1 MMNSNDIDWNDVL
14 KKKQEVLIPKSLNY
28 FNKKSL
34 L

>member
-1 MMNSNDIDWNDVL
+1 MNSNYIDCNDGL
-14 KKKQEVLIPKSLNY
+14 RKNQEVLIPKSLNY